1 MDTIYLMN
9 PVENESVLGI
19 SIDIFAVIFIPLFI
33 FFLGY
38 LFNHIRDV
46 RKENKRL
53 RILEEYI
60 YLQLSELDKDLKKDI
75 EGLTKLVNQI
85 KEDKQQNFTCEG
97 SIDVHID
104 NVLMLDN
111 TDLYKIFIYGRKEEP
126 EVKLKAFDNIV
137 KNIHSVKSIH
147 NELPNQ
153 FLNGFMKDTKRFW
166 KDWSDNME
174 RIRKC
179 FEYFVTQSKISGLS
193 RDDDNFL
200 REFDEV
206 LHSLQVGENYDM
218 FYVKKNYMDK
228 FRELCNRHR
237 NDPRV
242 NVLSNAI
249 VGCTCAY
256 QNYESLRKLF
266 LDLFENHYLRVYKD
280 AKETINNETMKFKK
294 MKIAKIKYKK

>member
-9 PVENESVLGI
+9 PVESESVLGI
-19 SIDIFAVIFIPLFI
+19 SVDIFAVIFIPLFI
-33 FFLGY
+33 FFIGY

-166 KDWSDNME
+166 KDWSDNMNI
-174 RIRKC
+174 IREC
-179 FEYFVTQSKISGLS
+179 IEHNIIQNILAGIGRT
-193 RDDDNFL
+193 DDDFL
-200 REFDEV
+200 KEFDEIFNT
-206 LHSLQVGENYDM
+206 LQKGKNYDM
-218 FYVKKNYMDK
+218 FFVVKNYVEK
-228 FRELCNRHR
+228 FRILCSKHR

-242 NVLSNAI
+242 NKLSNALAS
-249 VGCTCAY
+249 CYSAY
-256 QNYESLRKLF
+256 QNYENLRKLF
-266 LDLFENHYLRVYKD
+266 LDLFENHYIRVYKE

-294 MKIAKIKYKK
+294 MKMKKIKYKK